1 MSIRYDE
8 KGKFFTQVISKDPY
22 PVIIQTLMHRIE
34 GNIYVRHDERIKD
47 AINAE
52 THFIAVTDVDIY
64 NSQGKKV
71 YQSDFTLVNGDHIVW
86 MIPDK
91 KS

>member
-8 KGKFFTQVISKDPY
+8 KGKFFTQIVSKDPY

-34 GNIYVRHDERIKD
+34 GNIYARQDERIKD

-52 THFIAVTDVDIY
+52 SQFIAVTDVKIY
-64 NSQGKKV
+64 NSQGQKIIE
-71 YQSDFTLVNGDHIVW
+71 SDFTLVNGDHIVW
-86 MIPDK
+86 MLPQNEA
-91 KS
+91 

>member
-8 KGKFFTQVISKDPY
+8 KGKFFTQIVSKDPY

-34 GNIYVRHDERIKD
+34 GNIYARQDERIKD

-52 THFIAVTDVDIY
+52 NQFIAVTDVKIY
-64 NSQGKKV
+64 NSQGQKIIE
-71 YQSDFTLVNGDHIVW
+71 SDFTLINGDHIVW
-86 MIPDK
+86 MLPQNEA
-91 KS
+91 